1 MTYKEY
7 EGKGYGIRTDVKELS
22 EKAYKKIWIKEYE
35 QKDAEEI
42 FKKLG
47 IKDPN
52 SKLELPNVTKVWDSN
67 LSKDEMSN
75 LDYDIYKKINKMSI
89 EDLKQKYTE
98 IIGSSDKL
106 EENDMKLALAK
117 YSVKNPN
124 YKF

>member
-1 MTYKEY
+1 
-7 EGKGYGIRTDVKELS
+7 
-22 EKAYKKIWIKEYE
+22 
-35 QKDAEEI
+35 
-42 FKKLG
+42 
-47 IKDPN
+47 
-52 SKLELPNVTKVWDSN
+52 
-67 LSKDEMSN
+67 
-75 LDYDIYKKINKMSI
+75 MSI

>member
-1 MTYKEY
+1 M
-7 EGKGYGIRTDVKELS
+7 VLF
-22 EKAYKKIWIKEYE
+22 
-35 QKDAEEI
+35 EI
-42 FKKLG
+42 VLFSISQEG
-47 IKDPN
+47 IKDSN
-52 SKLELPNVTKVWDSN
+52 SKLESPPTPTPVTKVWDSN